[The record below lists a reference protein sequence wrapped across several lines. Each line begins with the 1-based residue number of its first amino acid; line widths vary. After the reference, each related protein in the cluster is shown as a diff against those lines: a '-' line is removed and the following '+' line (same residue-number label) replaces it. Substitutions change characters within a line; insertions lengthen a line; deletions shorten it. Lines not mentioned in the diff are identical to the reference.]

1 MKHVFNTGKP
11 AKTPRLIL
19 TVNHDGS
26 ATARGFFIDHREALN
41 SLTRTY
47 TTEAQAVEEFTAMRA
62 RDCEFSYTV
71 NRKA

>member
-1 MKHVFNTGKP
+1 MQNFNTSKA

-19 TVNHDGS
+19 TVNQDGS

-41 SLTRTY
+41 SMTRSY
-47 TTEAQAVEEFTAMRA
+47 SSEAQAVGEFYAMRE
-62 RDCEFSYTV
+62 RDCEFSYTI